1 MSTVLWIAIGV
12 VVIAICCSGKKS
24 TSTNNSGSQ
33 KKVLRIDHPHYYDV
47 DEYECSICGARFRKQ
62 SMVCPHCGTRF
73 TETKEDDT
81 EFEEEMMEE
90 EDWDEEEGL

>member
-12 VVIAICCSGKKS
+12 IILAICCGDKKG
-24 TSTNNSGSQ
+24 TSTNHSGSQ
-33 KKVLRIDHPHYYDV
+33 KKAQRIDHPHYYDV

-62 SMVCPHCGTRF
+62 SMVCPHCRTRF
-73 TETKEDDT
+73 TETKEDNT
-81 EFEEEMMEE
+81 EFDEEMMEE